1 MGLQTVLG
9 YIKDGQDK
17 GKPIFSKSGGMSI
30 MNGKTINNANTVN
43 TQSFGYQRAIDTL
56 TYIKSQITEQKFY
69 KVNISDYMPV
79 VVGEGSFS
87 QDILTNQTLSTSGDF
102 EEGNIN
108 QASNNTQLANADV
121 AITSLTVPVINWAKT
136 ISYTLI
142 EIEQALQANNWD
154 MIASKH
160 NARKENW
167 DLGLQQIAFL
177 GSLNNQANVPGL
189 LNQPSVT
196 INTTLITQLINSMSA
211 SQFTALIAAMV
222 EDYRSNCNRTAYP
235 THFILPED
243 DFNGMTVPYAS
254 AFPIISQI
262 KYMTDSFA
270 ALGMANIKIM
280 PSAYAIP
287 ANNSLY
293 QGLNKHV
300 YTFLN
305 YDPRSLRMDVP
316 VMLTSTQPNTLNNFQ
331 FQDAA
336 YGQYTGAWAYR
347 ILEMYY
353 FQF

>member
-9 YIKDGQDK
+9 YVKDGQDK
-17 GKPIFSKSGGMSI
+17 GKPVFSRNGGMSI
-30 MNGKTINNANTVN
+30 MNGKTLNNASTIN

-56 TYIKSQITEQKFY
+56 TYIKTQITEQKFY
-69 KVNISDYMPV
+69 KINVADYMPV

-108 QASNNTQLANADV
+108 QGSNNAQLANADV

-177 GSLNNQANVPGL
+177 GSLNNNANVPGL
-189 LNQPSVT
+189 LNQPNVT
-196 INTTLITQLINSMSA
+196 INLSLITQLLNTMSVT
-211 SQFTALIAAMV
+211 QFTTFIAGVV
-222 EDYRSNCNRTAYP
+222 ETYRSNNNRTAYP
-235 THFILPED
+235 THFIIPED
-243 DFNGMTVPYAS
+243 DFNGMTVPYS
-254 AFPIISQI
+254 SSFPVISQL
-262 KYMTDSFA
+262 KYITDSFA
-270 ALGMANIKIM
+270 ALGMPNIKIM

-287 ANNSLY
+287 ANNSAW
-293 QGLNKHV
+293 GINKHV
-300 YTFLN
+300 YTLLN

-316 VMLTSTQPNTLNNFQ
+316 VMITSTQPNTLNNFQ

-336 YGQYTGAWAYR
+336 YGQYTGLWAYR
-347 ILEMYY
+347 VLEMLY
-353 FQF
+353 FEF